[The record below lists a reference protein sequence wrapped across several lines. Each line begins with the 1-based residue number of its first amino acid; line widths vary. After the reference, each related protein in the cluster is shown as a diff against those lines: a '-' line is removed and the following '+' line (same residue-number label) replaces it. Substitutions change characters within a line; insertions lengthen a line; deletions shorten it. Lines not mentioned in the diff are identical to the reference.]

1 METQQR
7 LLNLLNLLEQR
18 NTDVRA
24 EVLLWQAMCDG
35 LQQTDF
41 VVSNSR
47 FFERPYT
54 KDVLSASL
62 VEDEWRRSFAEI
74 QLTRAGLYD
83 MLPESLF
90 FQPDSK
96 DFQRR
101 AGAAEMAAQYQQNK
115 QKEKELRRF
124 FQPFENEFFYQQL
137 QLEREEI
144 HLLDALRNHMMNRFL
159 ADFWNLPA
167 KLPVAVTASLILLIP
182 YAHVINGNTPLMKQC
197 LELLLEEPVAVTLK
211 APLPTT
217 ADASLQGGL
226 GMQQLG
232 DSMICGNTFMEDY
245 PVLHYRIGPLQKSPV
260 TGYLEGGM
268 QHLLLET
275 FNRFFAPAEA
285 DIITEIDIQKERGSM
300 CFDGEEQP
308 VLGYTSVL

>member
-1 METQQR
+1 METEQR
-7 LLNLLNLLEQR
+7 LAHLLRLLQHR
-18 NTDVRA
+18 NHDTRA

-35 LQQTDF
+35 LQRTDF
-41 VVSNSR
+41 VVNNNR

-54 KDVLSASL
+54 KDILGATM

-74 QLTRAGLYD
+74 QLTRAGFYD

-90 FQPDSK
+90 FQPDSR
-96 DFQRR
+96 DLQRR

-115 QKEKELRRF
+115 LKEKEVRRF

-144 HLLDALRNHMMNRFL
+144 HLLDALRDRMMNRFL

-167 KLPVAVTASLILLIP
+167 ALPVSVTASFILLIP
-182 YAHVINGNTPLMKQC
+182 YAHMINGNTALMQDC
-197 LELLLEEPVAVTLK
+197 LELLLNEPVKITVK

-217 ADASLQGGL
+217 ADASLQGRL
-226 GMQQLG
+226 GVQQLG
-232 DSMICGNTFMEDY
+232 DSMICGTTFMEDY
-245 PVLHYRIGPLQKSPV
+245 PVLHYRIGPLHNSTV

-268 QHLLLET
+268 QHLLLDT

-285 DIITEIDIQKERGSM
+285 DIITEIAIQKESGSM
-300 CFDGEEQP
+300 RFDSEEQP